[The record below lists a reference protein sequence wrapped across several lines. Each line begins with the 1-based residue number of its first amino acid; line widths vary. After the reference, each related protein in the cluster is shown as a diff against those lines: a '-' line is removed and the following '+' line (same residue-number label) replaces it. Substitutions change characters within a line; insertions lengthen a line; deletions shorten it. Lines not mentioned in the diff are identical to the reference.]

1 MEDQYKISVIPEVA
15 LMDEKITIKLSGL
28 NPKEKVTIQ
37 AETNEYYCINRSCEE
52 KSIDESYA
60 VFEADDNGNI
70 DLSRQAPVEGCYSG
84 INSMGLLEFMKLKNT
99 INQKQPINLK
109 DVNIDK
115 GYIIT
120 FSVIIKDKIVIRKN
134 HTRMYRHEN
143 VKCIDI
149 NEDNLVARYFT
160 VDDDIPKMA
169 IIVISGSEG
178 GIEKAQIT
186 AGLLASHGYSALA
199 LCYFG
204 LEGLPSTLEK
214 IPLEYIENAIKWMEK
229 EQTVLSDKIC
239 IYGRSKGGELA
250 LLAATIFKQI
260 KGVIANTPSSIVWQG
275 LNENNRPSK
284 YSSWAY
290 KGKEIP
296 YLKINSLA
304 AFKYITKKILKQSAE
319 ISDIYRSSLSSP
331 KASECSIAV
340 EKINGPILLMSGGND
355 EVWISKTFCENII
368 ERLEACEF
376 KNNKEHYCY
385 KNSGHFITLPYQGL
399 RNEKYN
405 VEAMANANKDSWNR
419 TINFL
424 NKNFIKN

>member
-1 MEDQYKISVIPEVA
+1 MEDKYMISIIPEVA
-15 LMDEKITIKLSGL
+15 LIDEKITITLSGF
-28 NPKEKVTIQ
+28 NPKEKVIIQ
-37 AETNEYYCINRSCEE
+37 AETNEYYCINRSCEQ
-52 KSIDESYA
+52 KSSDESYA

-99 INQKQPINLK
+99 NNQKKSINLK
-109 DVNIDK
+109 DVNIDE
-115 GYIIT
+115 GYTIT
-120 FSVIIKDKIVIRKN
+120 FSAKIKNKVVIKKI
-134 HTRMYRHEN
+134 HTRMYRSKN
-143 VKCIDI
+143 VKFVDI
-149 NEDNLVARYFT
+149 NEDNLVARYFKS
-160 VDDDIPKMA
+160 DDNMPKPG
-169 IIVISGSEG
+169 IIVLSGSEG
-178 GIEKAQIT
+178 GMEKAQIT
-186 AGLLASHGYSALA
+186 AGLFASNGFSALA

-204 LEGLPSTLEK
+204 LESLPSSLEK

-250 LLAATIFKQI
+250 LLAASIFKQI

-275 LNENNRPSK
+275 LTESNKPSK
-284 YSSWAY
+284 YSSWSY

-296 YLKINSLA
+296 YLKFKSLA
-304 AFKYITKKILKQSAE
+304 VVKYITKKMLRQSAQV
-319 ISDIYRSSLSSP
+319 SDIYKSSLSSP
-331 KASECSIAV
+331 KAIGCTIAV

-355 EVWISKTFCENII
+355 EIWISKTFCENII
-368 ERLEACEF
+368 ERLDVCEF

-405 VEAMANANKDSWNR
+405 VETMANANKDSWNR
-419 TINFL
+419 TIKFL
-424 NKNFIKN
+424 NENFMKK

>member
-1 MEDQYKISVIPEVA
+1 VENKYKIEVIPEIA
-15 LMDEKITIKLSGL
+15 LIDEKITIELNGF

-37 AETNEYYCINRSCEE
+37 AETNGYYCINRSCEQ

-70 DLSRQAPVEGCYSG
+70 DLSRQAPVEGCYSE
-84 INSMGLLEFMKLKNT
+84 INSMGLLEFMRLKNT
-99 INQKQPINLK
+99 TNQKKPVNLK

-120 FSVIIKDKIVIRKN
+120 FSVKIKDKVVIRKT
-134 HTRMYRHEN
+134 HTRLYRREN
-143 VKCIDI
+143 VKCVDI

-160 VDDDIPKMA
+160 VDDDIPKPA
-169 IIVISGSEG
+169 VIVISGSEG
-178 GIEKAQIT
+178 GLEKAQAT

-204 LEGLPSTLEK
+204 LERLPSTLEK
-214 IPLEYIENAIKWMEK
+214 IPLEYIENAIKWLEK

-284 YSSWAY
+284 YSSWSY
-290 KGKEIP
+290 QGKEIP
-296 YLKINSLA
+296 YLKFNSLA
-304 AFKYITKKILKQSAE
+304 TFKYITKKMFKQSAR
-319 ISDIYRSSLSSP
+319 ISDIYKSSLSSP
-331 KASECSIAV
+331 KASECAIAV
-340 EKINGPILLMSGGND
+340 EKINGPILLISGEND
-355 EVWISKTFCENII
+355 EFWTSKTFCKNIMK
-368 ERLEACEF
+368 RLDVFEF
-376 KNNKEHYCY
+376 KNNKEHYCC
-385 KNSGHFITLPYQGL
+385 KSSGHFITLPYQGS

-405 VEAMANANKDSWNR
+405 VEAMTNANKDSWNK

-424 NKNFIKN
+424 DENFIGK

>member
-1 MEDQYKISVIPEVA
+1 MEDQYKISVIPEAA
-15 LMDEKITIKLSGL
+15 LMDEKITIKLSGFD
-28 NPKEKVTIQ
+28 PKEKVTIQ
-37 AETNEYYCINRSCEE
+37 AETNEYYCINRSCEQ

-99 INQKQPINLK
+99 TNQKKSVNLK
-109 DVNIDK
+109 DVNMDK

-120 FSVIIKDKIVIRKN
+120 FSVIIKNKVVIRKT
-134 HTRMYRHEN
+134 HTRMYRREN

-160 VDDDIPKMA
+160 VDDDIPKPSV
-169 IIVISGSEG
+169 IVISGSEG
-178 GIEKAQIT
+178 RIEKAQIT

-204 LEGLPSTLEK
+204 LESLPSTLEK

-260 KGVIANTPSSIVWQG
+260 KGVLANTPSSIIWQG
-275 LNENNRPSK
+275 LNERNRPSK
-284 YSSWAY
+284 YSSWSY
-290 KGKEIP
+290 QGKEIP
-296 YLKINSLA
+296 YLKFNSLA
-304 AFKYITKKILKQSAE
+304 AFKYITKKMLGQSAQ
-319 ISDIYRSSLSSP
+319 ISDIYKSSLSSS
-331 KASECSIAV
+331 KASDCTIAV
-340 EKINGPILLMSGGND
+340 EKINGPILLISGEND
-355 EVWISKTFCENII
+355 EFWTSKTFCENIMK
-368 ERLEACEF
+368 RLEVCEF
-376 KNNKEHYCY
+376 KNNKEHYCC
-385 KNSGHFITLPYQGL
+385 KNSGHFITLPYQGF
-399 RNEKYN
+399 RNENYN
-405 VEAMANANKDSWNR
+405 VEAMTNANKDSWNR
-419 TINFL
+419 TMNFL
-424 NKNFIKN
+424 DENFIGK